1 MKKRVISLALAAVL
15 TILLVFGA
23 SAAEPAYENDFSSG
37 SIKITEWKTLN
48 LDPDSNGA
56 WDIADV
62 GGNKLL
68 RGQIAKFNDSILY
81 YKAKKFKDVT
91 IEADITLE
99 RGNAV
104 GVIGR
109 MDAEARGYQVIFD
122 QFDGIKLCKRPY
134 YMFKSGGMIDVG
146 SEYHIVF
153 SMIGSKIKAQITS
166 KKTGETLS
174 LEVEDE
180 TFTGAG
186 YVGFSIFGFDTDAK
200 SNAVGL
206 VDNVKIY
213 EGEVAPTDPP
223 TTIAPTTT
231 AGGGTA
237 TTPPTGGEGT
247 TAPPTQDGENT
258 TTTAPV
264 EADFA
269 LSSKYTDAT
278 VDNTGKTVTLSRKLN
293 VSEIKDTFKI
303 PDGYTL
309 KVLDKSGAEIT
320 DNAAEI
326 TADMKLSFVKDGAP
340 DQVYAIKME
349 AAAQGDSPESDGGNW
364 TWLIIVIVVIVVAGA
379 GVGGFFLFRY
389 LKAKKAQP
397 TE

>member
-1 MKKRVISLALAAVL
+1 MKKRVISLALAAML
-15 TILLVFGA
+15 TLLPVFGA

-91 IEADITLE
+91 IEADVTLE

-109 MDAEARGYQVIFD
+109 MDTEARGYQVIFD

-213 EGEVAPTDPP
+213 EGEAALTDPP
-223 TTIAPTTT
+223 TTAPTTT

-237 TTPPTGGEGT
+237 TTPPTGGEST
-247 TAPPTQDGENT
+247 TAPPTQGGENT
-258 TTTAPV
+258 TTGTEGTAPV

-278 VDNTGKTVTLSRKLN
+278 VDNAGKNVTLSRKLN

-349 AAAQGDSPESDGGNW
+349 VAVQGDSPESDGGNW

-379 GVGGFFLFRY
+379 GVGGFVLFRY
-389 LKAKKAQP
+389 LKAKKA
-397 TE
+397 